1 MISSVVPANPPRSV
15 PAHCKVDAKACN
27 VSSGTE
33 TLPNE
38 MSHRA
43 ERTAVCSGRGVL
55 RMAEFG
61 GLQLVG
67 GHPALDFM
75 NTVEYRGEPEP
86 GDRLDS
92 FERLARWGVV
102 AGLLSHD
109 ELTGVVVHSSAR
121 SSRAA
126 RALDSAIELRDAL
139 YVMVVAHIRK
149 APLPRGA
156 SRIVERQL
164 RNASAAS
171 TLRHSDGSPPFSWHI
186 PIRNAEDVAVRLAD
200 SANDLLL
207 SLARV
212 AVHQCSGPNCDWLF
226 IDRSHGH
233 RRLWC
238 QPAKCGNIVRV
249 RRFRAS

>member
-1 MISSVVPANPPRSV
+1 MRRHIVRNERRWSAAATGVPGM
-15 PAHCKVDAKACN
+15 K
-27 VSSGTE
+27 
-33 TLPNE
+33 
-38 MSHRA
+38 
-43 ERTAVCSGRGVL
+43 
-55 RMAEFG
+55 EFD

-75 NTVEYRGEPEP
+75 NTVEFRGEPEP

-92 FERLARWGVV
+92 FERLARWGAA
-102 AGLLSHD
+102 AGLLSQD
-109 ELTGVVVHSSAR
+109 ELTDVVVPGSAR

-126 RALDSAIELRDAL
+126 RALDSATELREAL
-139 YVMVVAHIRK
+139 YAIVVAHIRK

-156 SRIVERQL
+156 SRIVERHL

-171 TLRHSDGSPPFSWHI
+171 TLRYADESPPFSWHI
-186 PIRNAEDVAVRLAD
+186 PIRTAEDVVVRLAA
-200 SANDLLL
+200 SANNLVL
-207 SLARV
+207 SLGKV

-233 RRLWC
+233 RRVWC
-238 QPAKCGNIVRV
+238 QPEKCGNVVRV

>member
-1 MISSVVPANPPRSV
+1 M
-15 PAHCKVDAKACN
+15 KD
-27 VSSGTE
+27 
-33 TLPNE
+33 LD
-38 MSHRA
+38 
-43 ERTAVCSGRGVL
+43 
-55 RMAEFG
+55 

-92 FERLARWGVV
+92 FERLARWSAT
-102 AGLLSHD
+102 AGLLSQE
-109 ELTGVVVHSSAR
+109 ELTGVIVPSSAR

-126 RALDSAIELRDAL
+126 RALDSATELREAL
-139 YVMVVAHIRK
+139 YAVMVAHIRK

-171 TLRHSDGSPPFSWHI
+171 TLRYADAGPPFSWHI
-186 PIRNAEDVAVRLAD
+186 PIHGAEDVVVRLAN
-200 SANDLLL
+200 SANNLLL
-207 SLARV
+207 SLGRV

-238 QPAKCGNIVRV
+238 QPTKCGNMVRV
-249 RRFRAS
+249 RRSRER

>member
-1 MISSVVPANPPRSV
+1 M
-15 PAHCKVDAKACN
+15 KD
-27 VSSGTE
+27 
-33 TLPNE
+33 LD
-38 MSHRA
+38 
-43 ERTAVCSGRGVL
+43 
-55 RMAEFG
+55 

-92 FERLARWGVV
+92 FERLARWSAT
-102 AGLLSHD
+102 AGLLSQD
-109 ELTGVVVHSSAR
+109 ELTGVIVPSSAR

-126 RALDSAIELRDAL
+126 RALDSATELREAL
-139 YVMVVAHIRK
+139 YAVMVAHIRK

-171 TLRHSDGSPPFSWHI
+171 TLRYADAGPPFSWHI
-186 PIRNAEDVAVRLAD
+186 PIHGAEDVVVRLAN
-200 SANDLLL
+200 SANNLLL
-207 SLARV
+207 SLGRV

-238 QPAKCGNIVRV
+238 QPTKCGNMVRV
-249 RRFRAS
+249 RRSRER